1 MIQQRSNKPA
11 GRATK
16 ALGGT
21 VWYMSLTTKIGC
33 LIGSLFL
40 VVLGFFKPEGEV
52 LRMIIESAGVCGV
65 VLFAIVYLGVSRE
78 DNEVRH

>member
-1 MIQQRSNKPA
+1 LIQQHSNKPA

-21 VWYMSLTTKIGC
+21 IWHMSTTTKIGC

-40 VVLGFFKPEGEV
+40 LVLGFFKPEGEV
-52 LRMIIESAGVCGV
+52 LRMIIDSAGVCGV
-65 VLFAIVYLGVSRE
+65 VLFAIMYLRVSRE
-78 DNEVRH
+78 DSEVRR

>member
-1 MIQQRSNKPA
+1 
-11 GRATK
+11 
-16 ALGGT
+16 
-21 VWYMSLTTKIGC
+21 
-33 LIGSLFL
+33 LFL